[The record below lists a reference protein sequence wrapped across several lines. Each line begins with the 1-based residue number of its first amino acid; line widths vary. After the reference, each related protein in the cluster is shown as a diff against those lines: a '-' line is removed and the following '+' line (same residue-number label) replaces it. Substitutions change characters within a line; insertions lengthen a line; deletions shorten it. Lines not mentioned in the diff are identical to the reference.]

1 MSQLRVV
8 YKNTQFAVR
17 RYFRFQTRGFQKV
30 SENILLESLKL
41 NENILSYSEGTRK
54 CPSSA
59 EMYRHLLNPLPC
71 SEVTVRLG
79 TRISFRCCR
88 SFQVPLLLLKSIF
101 VTKIINQ
108 N

>member
-1 MSQLRVV
+1 MSKLRVV
-8 YKNTQFAVR
+8 YKNSQFTVR

-41 NENILSYSEGTRK
+41 NESILSYSEGTRK

-59 EMYRHLLNPLPC
+59 EKYRHLLNPLPC

-79 TRISFRCCR
+79 TRTQLVLDAAALSKYRYYC
-88 SFQVPLLLLKSIF
+88 
-101 VTKIINQ
+101 
-108 N
+108 